1 MKSEKTTLKLK
12 LDMYKVQLENAKAN
26 VLQLRE
32 QKSILAK
39 RFNEMSSE
47 ERVIALLRN
56 DVINGEL
63 FKAKKRVNIILRNIS
78 KIEIEMRGNGVNSI
92 NDIEMYIP
100 SSSQS
105 TFKTGTD
112 GVKVLTYSP
121 KL

>member
-12 LDMYKVQLENAKAN
+12 LDMYKVQLENAKAK

-92 NDIEMYIP
+92 NDIEMYIRLKALDVN
-100 SSSQS
+100 S
-105 TFKTGTD
+105 
-112 GVKVLTYSP
+112 LWCC
-121 KL
+121 

>member
-12 LDMYKVQLENAKAN
+12 LDMYKVQLENAKAK

-56 DVINGEL
+56 DVINGDL

-105 TFKTGTD
+105 TCKTGTD
-112 GVKVLTYSP
+112 GVKVLTYSS
-121 KL
+121 KS

>member
-12 LDMYKVQLENAKAN
+12 LDMYKVQLENAKSK

-32 QKSILAK
+32 QKNILAK

-105 TFKTGTD
+105 TCKTGTD
-112 GVKVLTYSP
+112 GVKVLTYSS
-121 KL
+121 KS

>member
-12 LDMYKVQLENAKAN
+12 LDMYKVQLENAKAK

-92 NDIEMYIP
+92 NDIEMYIS

-112 GVKVLTYSP
+112 GVKVSTYSP
-121 KL
+121 KS

>member
-12 LDMYKVQLENAKAN
+12 LDMYKVQLENAKAK

-92 NDIEMYIP
+92 NDIEMYIS

-121 KL
+121 KS